1 MSERQGA
8 RSEAFLSALRAG
20 GLVFDGAMGT
30 SLYERGNLYT
40 ACFDEMNLSRPDVI
54 SQIHCEYVEAGA
66 EVIETNTFGANRY
79 RLARHGFEGKVRE
92 INVAGVRLAREA
104 AGKSAFVAG
113 SVGPTGLTLETL
125 SPDALPA
132 IAAAFHEQCLALYE
146 AGVDAIILETFR
158 QPDELKL
165 ALEAARAASAGEL
178 PVIAC
183 VSFDEGGTTA
193 DGRAPE
199 QVAALLASWQADAV
213 GVNCATG
220 PAGVYE
226 MVTRMKEAGLP
237 LVAIP
242 NAGMP
247 QQVDGRL
254 AYMATPE
261 YFQVYA
267 RRLFKAGAHA
277 VGGCCGTTP
286 EHIRKIVAA
295 ARMVAAG
302 HHGPEGP
309 GGGMRED
316 MVRHT
321 FEVAPGVEVV
331 ATRNKGELGKLISL
345 ARAGARFDELGH
357 KFVVSV
363 EVNPPPGLSL
373 AAAIESAHV
382 LKRGG
387 VDVIN
392 VADGPRAQA
401 RMGNLALCLRIQAE
415 VGLPA
420 LMHLTSR
427 DRNLLGQVA
436 HLLAAHELGVHNLV
450 VITGDPPKMGDFPSA
465 TAVYDTDSI
474 GMLRLISAM
483 NRGFDPG
490 GKPLSGATQFLC
502 ATGVEPGAHD
512 YAREV
517 DRLKQKVEAGAELV
531 MTQPVYD
538 PQVLDRMLRDLE
550 PLGIPV
556 LVGLLPLASYRN
568 AEFLHNEV
576 PGMKVPEGIRERMRK
591 AGTGEAG
598 RREGIAIAR
607 EMLAEVKDR
616 VAGAYVMPP
625 FGRHET
631 ALRVIEG
638 IVR

>member
-1 MSERQGA
+1 MSERESA
-8 RSEAFLSALRAG
+8 RPAAFAAALRAG

-30 SLYERGNLYT
+30 SLYEKGNLYT
-40 ACFDEMNLSRPDVI
+40 ACFEEMNVSRPDVVL
-54 SQIHCEYVEAGA
+54 QIHQSYAEAGA
-66 EVIETNTFGANRY
+66 EAIETNTFGANRY
-79 RLARHGFEGKVRE
+79 RLARHGFEAKVRD
-92 INVAGVRLAREA
+92 INLAGVRLAREA
-104 AGKSAFVAG
+104 AGKRAFVVG

-125 SPDALPA
+125 SADALPD
-132 IAAAFHEQCLALYE
+132 IANAFREQCLALVE
-146 AGVDAIILETFR
+146 GGVDAFILETFR
-158 QPDELKL
+158 QPEELKL
-165 ALEAARAASAGEL
+165 ALEAARIAGEGKV

-193 DGRAPE
+193 DGSAPE
-199 QVAALLASWQADAV
+199 QVAQLLAEWQADAV

-226 MVTRMKEAGLP
+226 MLIRMKGPGLP

-247 QQVDGRL
+247 QQIDGRL
-254 AYMATPE
+254 AYMTTPE

-267 RRLFKAGAHA
+267 RRLYKAGANA

-286 EHIRKIVAA
+286 DHIRKIVAA
-295 ARMVAAG
+295 ARMVAG
-302 HHGPEGP
+302 GSHGIDAP

-316 MVRHT
+316 GPRHSV
-321 FEVAPGVEVV
+321 EVAPGVEIV
-331 ATRNKGELGKLISL
+331 ATADKGELGKK
-345 ARAGARFDELGH
+345 LGT

-363 EVNPPPGLSL
+363 EVNPPPGLTL
-373 AAAIESAHV
+373 ESALEGARA

-392 VADGPRAQA
+392 VADGPRASA
-401 RMGNLALCLRIQAE
+401 RMGNLALCLRIQQE
-415 VGLPA
+415 VGLPS
-420 LMHLTSR
+420 LMHVTSR

-436 HLLAAHELGVHNLV
+436 HLLAAHELGVRNLV
-450 VITGDPPKMGDFPSA
+450 VITGDPPKMGDFPHAS
-465 TAVYDTDSI
+465 AVYDTDSI
-474 GMLRLISAM
+474 GMLRLITAM
-483 NRGFDPG
+483 NRGYDPG
-490 GKPLSGATQFLC
+490 GKALGGATQFLC
-502 ATGVEPGAHD
+502 ATGAEPGAHD
-512 YAREV
+512 YEREI
-517 DRLKQKVEAGAELV
+517 DRLREKVDAGAELV

-538 PQVLDRMLRDLE
+538 AKVLERMLRDIE
-550 PLGIPV
+550 PLKVPV

-576 PGMKVPEGIRERMRK
+576 PGMKVPEPIRERMRA
-591 AGTGEAG
+591 AGPGEAG
-598 RREGIAIAR
+598 RSEGIAIAR
-607 EMLAEVKDR
+607 EMLSAVKDR

>member
-1 MSERQGA
+1 MSERDSTGPL
-8 RSEAFLSALRAG
+8 AFAQALRAG

-30 SLYERGNLYT
+30 SLYEKGNLYT
-40 ACFDEMNLSRPDVI
+40 ACFEEMNVSRPDVVL
-54 SQIHCEYVEAGA
+54 QIHRDYADAGA

-79 RLARHGFEGKVRE
+79 RLARHGFESKVRE
-92 INVAGVRLAREA
+92 LNVAGVRLAREA
-104 AGKSAFVAG
+104 AGKRAFVAG
-113 SVGPTGLTLETL
+113 SVGPTGLTLEAVA
-125 SPDALPA
+125 PDVLPE
-132 IAAAFHEQCLALYE
+132 IAEAFLEQCRALIE
-146 AGVDAIILETFR
+146 AGVDALILETFR

-165 ALEAARAASAGEL
+165 ALEAARSASEGKV

-183 VSFDEGGTTA
+183 VSYDESGTTA
-193 DGRAPE
+193 DGRSPE
-199 QVAALLASWQADAV
+199 QVAELLAQWQADAV

-226 MVTRMKEAGLP
+226 MLTRMKGPGLP

-242 NAGMP
+242 NAGLP
-247 QQVDGRL
+247 QQIDGRL
-254 AYMATPE
+254 AYMSTPE

-267 RRLFKAGAHA
+267 RRLFKAGANA

-286 EHIRKIVAA
+286 EHIRKIASA
-295 ARMVAAG
+295 ARMVAG
-302 HHGPEGP
+302 GSQIPDSP

-316 MVRHT
+316 GLRRHN
-321 FEVAPGVEVV
+321 EIAPGIEVV
-331 ATRNKGELGKLISL
+331 ATREKGELGGKLGS
-345 ARAGARFDELGH
+345 

-363 EVNPPPGLSL
+363 EINPPPGLTLQS
-373 AAAIESAHV
+373 AIEGARL

-401 RMGNLALCLRIQAE
+401 RMGNLALCLRIQQE
-415 VGLPA
+415 VQMPA
-420 LMHLTSR
+420 LMHVTSR

-436 HLLAAHELGVHNLV
+436 HLLAAHELGVRNLV
-450 VITGDPPKMGDFPSA
+450 VITGDPPKMGDFPNAS
-465 TAVYDTDSI
+465 AVYDTDSI
-474 GMLRLISAM
+474 GMLRLITAM

-490 GKPLSGATQFLC
+490 GKPLGGATQFLC
-502 ATGVEPGAHD
+502 ATGAEPGAHD
-512 YAREV
+512 YEREL
-517 DRLKQKVEAGAELV
+517 DRLRQKVDAGAELV

-538 PQVLDRMLRDLE
+538 AKLLERMLRDIE
-550 PLGIPV
+550 PLKVPV

-576 PGMKVPEGIRERMRK
+576 PGMKVPEPIRERMRM
-591 AGTGEAG
+591 AGPGEAG
-598 RREGIAIAR
+598 RSEGITIAR
-607 EMLAEVKDR
+607 EMLALVKSS
-616 VAGAYVMPP
+616 VAGAYIMPP
-625 FGRHET
+625 FGRHEL

>member
-1 MSERQGA
+1 MSERDSA
-8 RSEAFLSALRAG
+8 RPAAFGQALRAG

-30 SLYERGNLYT
+30 SLYEKGNLYT
-40 ACFDEMNLSRPDVI
+40 ACFEEMNVSRPEVVQ
-54 SQIHCEYVEAGA
+54 QIHQSYVDAGA
-66 EVIETNTFGANRY
+66 EAIETNTFGANRY
-79 RLARHGFEGKVRE
+79 RLARHGFEHKVRE
-92 INVAGVRLAREA
+92 INVAGVQLARAA
-104 AGKSAFVAG
+104 AGKGAFVVG
-113 SVGPTGLTLETL
+113 SVGPTGLTLEAL
-125 SPDALPA
+125 SPDSL
-132 IAAAFHEQCLALYE
+132 IDVAAAFREQSLALVE
-146 AGVDAIILETFR
+146 AGVDAFILETFR

-165 ALEAARAASAGEL
+165 ALEAARIASEGQV

-199 QVAALLASWQADAV
+199 QVAELLAAWQADAV

-226 MVTRMKEAGLP
+226 MLTRMKGPGLP

-247 QQVDGRL
+247 QQIDGRL
-254 AYMATPE
+254 AYMTTPE

-267 RRLFKAGAHA
+267 RRLFKAGASA

-286 EHIRKIVAA
+286 DHIRKIVAA
-295 ARMVAAG
+295 ARMIAG
-302 HHGPEGP
+302 GGPGTDIA

-316 MVRHT
+316 GAGKQQV
-321 FEVAPGVEVV
+321 EIAPGVQVV
-331 ATRNKGELGKLISL
+331 ATRDKGELGKK
-345 ARAGARFDELGH
+345 LGT

-363 EVNPPPGLSL
+363 EVNPPPGLTL
-373 AAAIESAHV
+373 ESALEGARV

-387 VDVIN
+387 VDIIN

-401 RMGNLALCLRIQAE
+401 RMGNLALCLRIQQE

-420 LMHLTSR
+420 LMHVTSR

-436 HLLAAHELGVHNLV
+436 HLLAAHELGVRNLV
-450 VITGDPPKMGDFPSA
+450 VITGDPPKMGDFPHAS
-465 TAVYDTDSI
+465 AVYDTDSI

-483 NRGFDPG
+483 NHGYDPG
-490 GKPLSGATQFLC
+490 GKALGGATQFLC
-502 ATGVEPGAHD
+502 ATGAEPGAHD
-512 YAREV
+512 YEREL
-517 DRLKQKVEAGAELV
+517 DRLRQKIDAGAELI

-538 PQVLDRMLRDLE
+538 EKVLDRMLRDIE
-550 PLGIPV
+550 PLGVPV
-556 LVGLLPLASYRN
+556 LVGLLPLASYKN

-576 PGMKVPEGIRERMRK
+576 PGMKVPEPIRERMRA
-591 AGTGEAG
+591 AGAGESG
-598 RREGIAIAR
+598 RSEGIAIAR
-607 EMLAEVKDR
+607 EMLTQVKDR

-625 FGRHET
+625 FGRHEL